1 MDCDLDNNAGATI
14 INWTDGNGSIR
25 TYNRT
30 PFQDICVSQWNFN
43 DGNTTN
49 TTDSCNV
56 HDTDITGAIPINAME
71 GAGIFFDGTNDYFS
85 LGTDTD
91 FAFGTGD
98 FAVSFWFQTNDSA
111 RGEIWNKGSNGA
123 NTGFNIFSSG
133 GNITLTMLDANNLNT
148 NIDTPLNDGE
158 LHHVVAMR
166 ESGTNKIYIDGD
178 LNASLGGTGGLNI
191 TTTLTAYVGVREGSA
206 LFFNGTLDEY
216 KVFNTSLTAQQ
227 VAVLFNGTISETGN
241 ITTENLGVT
250 NVSTKILASSIP
262 TGTSVDLWYNGTGS
276 FVKIQDD
283 MVNDTLYGFTPV
295 AGGELRYELQSSAT
309 ESPSVYGFNVT
320 DQAVDGVFDINIT
333 NPTNTTFNFSFIQVN
348 LAVTAANGSLNTT
361 LLTFPGTTNL
371 SITNGDYVEFP
382 AQTNIPL
389 VVWAN
394 DSGGNASQDNVTFSI
409 VLPNLNITIQ
419 EPQNITYLSTLLAVN
434 FSISNVSINA
444 SVDTILLSHP
454 GVVNETITTNHTRNF
469 PNNAT
474 NFMTLWANTTNGE
487 NATATV
493 FFSVIATQNITLYDE
508 LQLPDFIP
516 IGENTTIRFLNAT
529 DSTLEFQGT
538 CLVGFCTINVSDG
551 LFFAVAG
558 GEPGTY
564 GSRNMQVNV
573 SNGSIVGQNF
583 MFLAN
588 DSTFDTVFRLNDQT
602 GDFPAQNTTIRI
614 GRSILNGSITVNVV
628 ISEFLFDVEAK
639 FDVALVQEEVY
650 TARITS
656 GSNVRELGVY
666 KASSEGER
674 TFNVGEVNIQLSG
687 DAFWRDVFWGKNMSE
702 GGDINFVYN
711 DSRNQTTNLQ
721 FRVFNGSN
729 TSDIIFTSTIPG
741 PIGFVAINFTVPNIN
756 LTYTVEFNASV
767 EGFSPHG
774 QRFFMAAP
782 GILGRIL
789 VGSRIST
796 IPGMPGWI
804 LQGIAV
810 FMLVIVGMTTNPKN
824 IKTGTGMTLAIAM
837 LLSFFGFLAGY
848 TGFILVMIVVSAV
861 HLLGKGEKED
871 RGLN

>member
-30 PFQDICVSQWNFN
+30 PFQDICVAQWNFN

-98 FAVSFWFQTNDSA
+98 FAVSFWFSTNDSA

-123 NTGFNIFSSG
+123 NTGFDIFSSG
-133 GNITLTMLDANNLNT
+133 GQITMNMLDANNLAT
-148 NIDTPLNDGE
+148 TIDTPLNDGV

-227 VAVLFNGTISETGN
+227 VAVLFNGTNSETGN

-250 NVSTKILASSIP
+250 NISTSILASSIP

-283 MVNDTLYGFTPV
+283 MVNNTLYGFTPV

-320 DQAVDGVFDINIT
+320 DEAVSGAFFINIT
-333 NPTNTTFNFSFIQVN
+333 DPANTTFNFSFIQVN
-348 LAVTAANGSLNTT
+348 IAATAANGSLNTI

-371 SITNGDYVEFP
+371 SISNGDYVEFP
-382 AQTNIPL
+382 VQTNIPL

-419 EPQNITYLSTLLAVN
+419 EPQNITYFQTMLAVN
-434 FSISNVSINA
+434 FSISNVSTNA

-454 GVVNETITTNHTRNF
+454 GVVNETITTNHTRVF

-474 NFMTLWANTTNGE
+474 NFMTLWVNTTNGE

-493 FFSVIATQNITLYDE
+493 FFSIIAAQTLTLYDE
-508 LQLPDFIP
+508 LQLPDFVR
-516 IGENTTIRFLNAT
+516 IGENTTIRFLNET
-529 DSTLEFQGT
+529 DATLEFQGE
-538 CLVGFCTINVSDG
+538 CLLGFCNINVSDG
-551 LFFAVAG
+551 IFFAVAG

-564 GSRNMQVNV
+564 GSRNMRVNV
-573 SNGSIVGQNF
+573 SNGTIITQNF

-588 DSTFDTVFRLNDQT
+588 DSTVDTIFILNDQT
-602 GDFPAQNTTIRI
+602 GDFPFLNTTIRV
-614 GRSILNGSITVNVV
+614 GRSILNGSSAVNVV
-628 ISEFLFDVEAK
+628 ISEFPFDVEAK

-650 TARITS
+650 TVRITS
-656 GSNVRELGVY
+656 GTNVRELGVY

-674 TFNVGEVNIQLSG
+674 TFNVGGVNLEFTD
-687 DAFWRDVFWGKNMSE
+687 DAFWRDVYWGKDTNE
-702 GGDINFVYN
+702 TGFFTFAYN
-711 DSRNQTTNLQ
+711 DTRAGSTN
-721 FRVFNGSN
+721 FNITIYNGSN
-729 TSDIIFTSTIPG
+729 LSDVLFNTFLPG
-741 PIGFVAINFTVPNIN
+741 PISTASIGFQLPNLNLTYGVNFTVD
-756 LTYTVEFNASV
+756 V
-767 EGFSPHG
+767 EGYSPHG
-774 QRFFMAAP
+774 EFMWIAAP
-782 GILGRIL
+782 GILGKVNIA
-789 VGSRIST
+789 GAIAD
-796 IPGMPGWI
+796 IPGMPAWVPS
-804 LQGIAV
+804 GIAV
-810 FMLVIVGMTTNPKN
+810 FLIVMLGLSTGPRNVKA
-824 IKTGTGMTLAIAM
+824 GTGMVLGLAM
-837 LLSFFGFLAGY
+837 LFSFFGFLSGLN
-848 TGFILVMIVVSAV
+848 GFILVMIVVSAI
-861 HLLGKGEKED
+861 HILGKGEKED
-871 RGLN
+871 RGLR